1 MKCRGGLPMFLSEL
15 TAEPLEE
22 SQMEMGDTDI
32 KFDQRFFG
40 FAQLHTSGSAG
51 A

>member
-1 MKCRGGLPMFLSEL
+1 VKCRGGLPMFLSEL

-32 KFDQRFFG
+32 KFD
-40 FAQLHTSGSAG
+40 FAQLHTLGSAG